1 MAKYTRRQEKPS
13 IKDRRP
19 KAKPV
24 KDRIKLKSDY
34 QFVPPEA
41 AGLTDKQRRFCD
53 EYIIDL
59 NGTQAAI
66 RAGYSKTTASTQ
78 ASVLLSSKKC
88 IKYVTYLKVQ
98 RARRLEVSQD
108 RIVQELARIAYHDKR
123 TFYDREHNAIPLQE
137 ITDDQQT
144 AIQSIKFRTVQ
155 VEVPR
160 EQLDGSYKMVKV
172 PVREVSSYQ
181 FYDRRDALRMLGH
194 HCGMSLDRPSEHP
207 STDAPDKEAI
217 SFEQLMR
224 KLDAKNLEKFTKLLL
239 LAQTSI
245 DEGTQ
250 LPTPTDYDD
259 SDEDIPADHW
269 SKKAEAGQ
277 MQ

>member
-1 MAKYTRRQEKPS
+1 MGKYQRQNGGKSKP
-13 IKDRRP
+13 KR
-19 KAKPV
+19 V
-24 KDRIKLKSDY
+24 KSTKSKSTPS
-34 QFVPPEA
+34 FIAPEA
-41 AGLTDKQRRFCD
+41 IGLTEKQRRFCE
-53 EYIIDL
+53 EYIVDL

-66 RAGYSKTTASTQ
+66 RAGYTKTSSSTQ
-78 ASVLLSSKKC
+78 ASVLMSNRKC
-88 IKYVTYLKVQ
+88 IKYISYLKVQ

-123 TFYDREHNAIPLQE
+123 TFYTNNNEAVPLSE

-155 VEVPR
+155 VEVPQ
-160 EQLDGSYKMVKV
+160 EQIDGTYKMVKV
-172 PVREVSSYQ
+172 PAREVSSYQ

-194 HCGMSLDRPSEHP
+194 HCGMSLDRPAEHP
-207 STDAPDKEAI
+207 PTDSANKEAI

-224 KLDAKNLEKFTKLLL
+224 KLDAKNLEKFTKLLVM
-239 LAQTSI
+239 AQTSI
-245 DEGTQ
+245 DENKPLTSV
-250 LPTPTDYDD
+250 DYDD